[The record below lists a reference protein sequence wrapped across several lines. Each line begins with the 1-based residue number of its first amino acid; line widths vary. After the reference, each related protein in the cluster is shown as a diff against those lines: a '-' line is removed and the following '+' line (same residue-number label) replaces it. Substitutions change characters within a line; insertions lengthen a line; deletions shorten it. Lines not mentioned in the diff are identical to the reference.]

1 SPSPDGRLIAF
12 QSERDGRVRIWLKQL
27 DTGSEQV
34 LSEGPDRSPRFA
46 PDGNSVLFMRAEG
59 DRQNVYRQ
67 ALLGSEARKI
77 VDDAIVA
84 CWSPDGTQIG
94 IVRVVRGSEHL
105 LYGLLTV
112 DVRTGEERELY
123 RTGSSEVLYSL
134 NWSPDG
140 SVLSAGSSPRNGQSD
155 GNSGL
160 VLVSKE
166 DGVVQRFS
174 ASGAMMNDHA
184 WVAGG
189 GRRVVYSQSWQSVGD
204 VGGSLSRVVLLDLDD
219 GQRRELFHAEYIAA
233 NLGSTASVLP
243 GSAMGVV
250 KDGTLVFCSTF
261 VRQLL
266 FEQEIRDGRAVGPGR
281 KLLDGQARDRQP
293 VYSPDGSRI
302 RFASNRTGNLDL
314 WEIELDSGRLSQ
326 LTDDRAQD
334 WDPAFAADG
343 EGILWSSDRGGSF
356 EIWAAAS
363 DGSRARQLS
372 ADGVDAENP
381 SVAQDEEWIVYW
393 SANPEKHGI
402 WRMRTDGTSQERL
415 IEGNYLQSEI
425 SNDGRWA
432 GFLLPEPHKLR
443 SVLHV
448 AEIESGR
455 LLPFEIE
462 VRANTNRDE
471 SVIIGR
477 MRWVSDCALSQE
489 PAIAF
494 IGVDDA
500 GRTGVFLQD
509 FDPERD
515 TSATRR
521 PLAGFDDDL
530 ITESFD
536 ISPDGTRITLSC
548 VEVTRK
554 LMLAE
559 GVHGI
564 QVPKVQSG
572 GGSR

>member
-1 SPSPDGRLIAF
+1 
-12 QSERDGRVRIWLKQL
+12 
-27 DTGSEQV
+27 
-34 LSEGPDRSPRFA
+34 
-46 PDGNSVLFMRAEG
+46 
-59 DRQNVYRQ
+59 
-67 ALLGSEARKI
+67 
-77 VDDAIVA
+77 
-84 CWSPDGTQIG
+84 
-94 IVRVVRGSEHL
+94 
-105 LYGLLTV
+105 
-112 DVRTGEERELY
+112 
-123 RTGSSEVLYSL
+123 
-134 NWSPDG
+134 
-140 SVLSAGSSPRNGQSD
+140 
-155 GNSGL
+155 
-160 VLVSKE
+160 
-166 DGVVQRFS
+166 
-174 ASGAMMNDHA
+174 
-184 WVAGG
+184 
-189 GRRVVYSQSWQSVGD
+189 
-204 VGGSLSRVVLLDLDD
+204 
-219 GQRRELFHAEYIAA
+219 
-233 NLGSTASVLP
+233 
-243 GSAMGVV
+243 
-250 KDGTLVFCSTF
+250 
-261 VRQLL
+261 
-266 FEQEIRDGRAVGPGR
+266 
-281 KLLDGQARDRQP
+281 
-293 VYSPDGSRI
+293 
-302 RFASNRTGNLDL
+302 
-314 WEIELDSGRLSQ
+314 
-326 LTDDRAQD
+326 
-334 WDPAFAADG
+334 